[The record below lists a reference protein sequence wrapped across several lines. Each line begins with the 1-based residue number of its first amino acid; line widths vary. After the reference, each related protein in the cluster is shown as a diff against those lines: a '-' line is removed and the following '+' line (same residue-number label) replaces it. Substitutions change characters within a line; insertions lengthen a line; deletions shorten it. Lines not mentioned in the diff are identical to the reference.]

1 MNKLVLTALA
11 AGAAMIPATASAQ
24 VVVSPSGGVH
34 VRDGSHDGRFRH
46 GGFRH
51 RDRDRFHVGAF
62 IGASFFAPQF
72 HVRNWRLYGFAPPPP
87 RHQWVRYYD
96 DAYLIDG
103 RGEVYDTR
111 YDVDWDRYGERWDED
126 RDGIPYYVGDGDYYP
141 DDRDHAYVARERYDY
156 DRYDERYA
164 DRDRYERHPN
174 YGDDDRYADDRY
186 DREDHY
192 ERREYRGGGGWDY
205 SAYGRG
211 GYGHAP
217 APMPGPCASPCGG
230 AYGHGGY
237 GYGGYGY
244 MWIPG
249 TTIITETTVTPVVST
264 VVTEE
269 VVEEVVETRTH
280 RARPRRAARPCNCA
294 PAPRRPAPAP
304 RHPPGER
311 G

>member
-1 MNKLVLTALA
+1 MKKLVLAALA
-11 AGAAMIPATASAQ
+11 AGAAMIPAAASAQ
-24 VVVSPSGGVH
+24 VVVSPSGAH

-87 RHQWVRYYD
+87 RHRWVRYHD

-103 RGEVYDTR
+103 RGEIYDTR
-111 YDVDWDRYGERWDED
+111 YDVDWDRYGERWDHD

-141 DDRDHAYVARERYDY
+141 DDYDHAYVERERYGYDRY

-164 DRDRYERHPN
+164 ERDRYERH
-174 YGDDDRYADDRY
+174 DRYDDRY
-186 DREDHY
+186 DEHYDERY
-192 ERREYRGGGGWDY
+192 ERRDHHGSGWDY
-205 SAYGRG
+205 SAYGHGRAPSPCAAPCAAYPSS
-211 GYGHAP
+211 YGH
-217 APMPGPCASPCGG
+217 
-230 AYGHGGY
+230 GY

-269 VVEEVVETRTH
+269 VIEEVVETRTH